1 LTIKGTVSR
10 VYEKPWAGKDGNV
23 VLHSFQIQGDNRYFR
38 TGTNKIVSNGEAI
51 SFDIEGNNNV
61 LESSLSKL
69 EREVQAAPPV
79 QSNGY
84 RPNNAYAAK
93 AKGPSENFEARQQYW
108 TNKEARDIEVVEP
121 RITWSSARTAA
132 VEVIGLALQHDAL
145 AFGNASKG
153 AKLGMILDYI
163 DEVSARFYNQSMNA
177 AGAAENA
184 TEKAAQKTDK
194 AGKGKEKVDSDN
206 D

>member
-10 VYEKPWAGKDGNV
+10 VYEKDWDGV
-23 VLHSFQIQGDNRYFR
+23 VLHSFQLQGDKRYFR
-38 TGTNKIVSNGEAI
+38 TGTSRIVGQGESV

-69 EREVQAAPPV
+69 EAQVQQAPAP
-79 QSNGY
+79 QQY
-84 RPNNAYAAK
+84 QQRPQWGGGGAAK
-93 AKGPSENFEARQQYW
+93 KGPTENFEARQQYW

-177 AGAAENA
+177 AASAGAAS
-184 TEKAAQKTDK
+184 EKAAAKP